1 MSVWSESNNIP
12 RAPASS
18 ERINIPSS
26 SQHYYVIIIILPT
39 NIINQ
44 LVIIDEVDLDDSKKD
59 FETRENKTKCKLT
72 LVGIDITSYISVEED
87 KNSWE
92 ASAVDVGWVREN

>member
-1 MSVWSESNNIP
+1 MSLSVCSKSNNIP
-12 RAPASS
+12 RAPASI

-44 LVIIDEVDLDDSKKD
+44 LVIIDELDLDDSKKD
-59 FETRENKTKCKLT
+59 FKTRESKTKCKLT
-72 LVGIDITSYISVEED
+72 LVGTSYISVEED